1 MQLVRNTGIQ
11 GSQHWPYC
19 FAGDLDYFSEGDAW
33 YLVDQCDTECTNLCM
48 LTW

>member
-19 FAGDLDYFSEGDAW
+19 FAGDLDYF
-33 YLVDQCDTECTNLCM
+33 LKVM
-48 LTW
+48 LGTLWTSVIQNAPTSAC